1 MPSFTKFLLGRDRL
15 CHPFSLNYGGSDT
28 HKTWLGTGL
37 SLVINVLVLI
47 ILAQKIDEVVNMN
60 DPEVQVYTRPILKSE
75 VDEAGQ
81 VNFAKHRL
89 NIGFFI

>member
-1 MPSFTKFLLGRDRL
+1 MLRFTKFLQRQDRL
-15 CHPFSLNYGGSDT
+15 GHPFSLNYSGSET

-60 DPEVQVYTRPILKSE
+60 DPEVQEYRRPSLKSE
-75 VDEAGQ
+75 VDEAGE
-81 VNFAKHRL
+81 VNFAKHNL
-89 NIGFFI
+89 NIGFYI